1 MLRRILASLS
11 SSTRSLASALHT
23 RATVA
28 ALAMHSALSSPW
40 SRALLLG
47 AALIGGLLFK
57 PPVRTLMPGEVALRI
72 SRLTGDLRLFR
83 EGAVLCVPLIHELRR
98 YSLRDQISR
107 LDKAASA
114 TSQEPFQSIE
124 GLPIG
129 MRVTARWALDPDRIL
144 ASARRLPENIGV
156 DLIEPEVDEVLRRS
170 LAKST
175 VREIFAGKRLE
186 LEMAALDEVRA
197 RLAPEGIQLKSLSLG
212 SIDLPD
218 EYRKGLQGLLT
229 DELAVDR
236 TKETLALKKSEI
248 EQSLLEARAE
258 KARRETTA
266 EAAAAEEM
274 IAARSHAEA
283 MKHVLP
289 LKQKEIEQ
297 RRLEAEARGVEKK
310 RDAQSSAEARLI
322 EAGAESSARKQLA
335 EADAYKIEVTG
346 KVQSEQ
352 YERDAAVL
360 TRNPLLVQKAFA
372 EKMGEHLQVVV
383 APPSMGGFFAA
394 NLLGGAAA
402 RAAPRERG
410 GSAARGLADAGS
422 ADDDEYDNGY
432 DNATDGPVARGDKR

>member
-1 MLRRILASLS
+1 MITQVS
-11 SSTRSLASALHT
+11 SSTRSFAAALRA

-28 ALAMHSALSSPW
+28 ALAMHAALASPW
-40 SRALLLG
+40 SRALLL
-47 AALIGGLLFK
+47 AAAIAGSLVFK
-57 PPVRTLMPGEVALRI
+57 PPVRTVMPGEVALRI
-72 SRLTGDLRLFR
+72 SRLSGDLRLFR
-83 EGAVLCVPLIHELRR
+83 EGAVVCIPFIHDLRR
-98 YSLRDQISR
+98 FSLRDQVSR

-114 TSQEPFQSIE
+114 TSPEPFQSIE

-144 ASARRLPENIGV
+144 ASARRLPENVGA

-236 TKETLALKKSEI
+236 TKETLALKQSEI
-248 EQSLLEARAE
+248 EQSLLEAKAE

-289 LKQKEIEQ
+289 FKQKEIEQ

-322 EAGAESSARKQLA
+322 EAGAEAAARKQLA

-346 KVQSEQ
+346 KVESAQ

-402 RAAPRERG
+402 AKAASG
-410 GSAARGLADAGS
+410 DGAKAANSDGEES
-422 ADDDEYDNGY
+422 E
-432 DNATDGPVARGDKR
+432 GPVARAEGR